1 MSLRRRLQTGK
12 AEGLPAKSLF
22 PSFSAGNCSE
32 FPLGDTPSARLEK
45 KRRLPENP
53 KGVSDFE
60 QEEGSSEAWFRF
72 LERF

>member
-1 MSLRRRLQTGK
+1 MFLRRRLQTGK
-12 AEGLPAKSLF
+12 AEGLPARLT
-22 PSFSAGNCSE
+22 FSAGNCSE
-32 FPLGDTPSARLEK
+32 FPLGDSPSARLEK